1 MVLMINLFY
10 FLLDCGVQSTP
21 LISIENIC
29 YFSVRTRDTYETCEN
44 FKLNLPF
51 FIYPIHMLN
60 T

>member
-1 MVLMINLFY
+1 MINLFY